1 MTTPKPRKIR
11 FAAVGDLLLTAK
23 PGGAGPGR
31 GLEALSDGVLE
42 LFASCDIVF
51 ANLECTLAGCE
62 TVSTEPRVVST
73 EKQIQS
79 LRNTGINVVTLGNN
93 HTFDCLD
100 EGFHRLSGVLADLR
114 IPWCGAGINI
124 ADAFQ
129 PAVMKA
135 HGVMLAFLGVVDK
148 SSGPFRFAGK
158 STSGVAPLDTG
169 RVCRIIKDLRYK
181 VDHVIVSPHWGEERF
196 RVPSLEQI
204 MQARSFVDAGAS
216 MVLGHHPHVLQG
228 MELYHRA
235 PIAYSLGN
243 FIANNVYWTDGNYL
257 TWSRFERTGCILVAE
272 LDSNGI
278 QGVQQIPIFD
288 DGETVC
294 IEKSGWGYRCL
305 CKVNRFLARG
315 VTPKRYRRE
324 EFRIRTL
331 KPILSHLRWSELR
344 RTRPK
349 HIRKAMQLLLQKGK
363 KGMGSGMGSN
373 LDY

>member
-1 MTTPKPRKIR
+1 MTTLKPNRIR
-11 FAAVGDLLLTAK
+11 FAAVGDILFTA
-23 PGGAGPGR
+23 GLDGAIPER
-31 GLEALSDGVLE
+31 GLEALSDGVRE

-62 TVSTEPRVVST
+62 TVPTEPRVVST

-100 EGFHRLSGVLADLR
+100 EGFHLMGDVLADLE
-114 IPWCGAGINI
+114 IQWCGAGLNI
-124 ADAFQ
+124 AEAFR
-129 PAVMKA
+129 PAIVEA
-135 HGVMLAFLGVVDK
+135 HGVTLAFLGVADK
-148 SSGPFRFAGK
+148 SSGQFRFAGE

-169 RVCRIIKDLRYK
+169 RVCCIIKDLCHK

-196 RVPSLEQI
+196 TIPSPEQI
-204 MQARSFVDAGAS
+204 KQARAFVDAGAS

-228 MELYHRA
+228 MELYRRA

-257 TWSRFERTGCILVAE
+257 TWSRFERTGCVLIAE
-272 LDSNGI
+272 FDCNNVHD
-278 QGVQQIPIFD
+278 VQQIPIFD

-294 IEKSGWGYRCL
+294 IEKSGWGDRCL
-305 CKVNRFLARG
+305 RKVNRFLARG

-324 EFRIRTL
+324 KFCIRTL

-344 RTRPK
+344 HTRPK
-349 HIRKAMQLLLQKGK
+349 HIRKAMKLLLQKGK
-363 KGMGSGMGSN
+363 
-373 LDY
+373 